1 MLLRRTDVHLGGMS
15 SLPLKIT
22 SILLSLSSLSPVPT
36 TSVLAMGGVSLL
48 A

>member
-15 SLPLKIT
+15 SLPLEIT
-22 SILLSLSSLSPVPT
+22 SILLSLSSLSPVST
-36 TSVLAMGGVSLL
+36 SSVLAIGGVSLL